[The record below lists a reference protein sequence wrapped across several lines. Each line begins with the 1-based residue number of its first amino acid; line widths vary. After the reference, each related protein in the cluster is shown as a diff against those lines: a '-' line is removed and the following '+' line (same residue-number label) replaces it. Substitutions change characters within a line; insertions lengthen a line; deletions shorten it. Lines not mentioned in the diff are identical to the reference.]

1 MVAALVRPAVVR
13 RFLPADSGFR
23 GRPIVRRGL
32 PVIGLVLMPEVAST
46 MLVIMLGIIIV
57 LSAVILAIVFR
68 S

>member
-1 MVAALVRPAVVR
+1 VVAALVRPAAVR

-23 GRPIVRRGL
+23 GHPIVRRGL